1 MGTNKKGEQTKEYI
15 YAEAK
20 KLFYELGYKST
31 TLSKISETA
40 QVPIGLIPYHF
51 TNKDTIVSLVYQE
64 LLDNIQKRLSQQA
77 GLVLDNSILFHAVAS
92 RIYYQIIFSD
102 ENNRRFYYEIIQKK
116 SNYKILNQVISK
128 VYRNYMKDFH
138 IVLTETD
145 FQDIVHADFGARR
158 EFFLHHLESKEVL
171 DIQKMVTFANAIVPR
186 LLKMNPLLVD
196 NILAKSLEIYHSV
209 DFTDIKFLV

>member
-15 YAEAK
+15 YVEAK
-20 KLFYELGYKST
+20 KLFYELGYKTT
-31 TLSKISETA
+31 TLSKIAETA

-51 TNKDTIVSLVYQE
+51 TNKDTIVSLIYQE
-64 LLDNIQKRLSQQA
+64 LLDNIQERLSKQTD
-77 GLVLDNSILFHAVAS
+77 LVLDNSILFHAVVS

-128 VYRNYMKDFH
+128 VYRKYLKDFH
-138 IVLTETD
+138 IVLAEAD

-158 EFFLHHLESKEVL
+158 EFFLHHLEGKEAL

-196 NILAKSLEIYHSV
+196 NLLAKSLDAYQSV
-209 DFTDIKFLV
+209 DFSDIKFLV